1 MLIIYNNG
9 LIACYIVLK
18 LYRNAHYAQFPG
30 GTMRTSSLN
39 NKYPVS
45 VMTGLMILM
54 ILSLFIF
61 NLNAHA
67 AGTSSTPTKSASD
80 IRKEAN
86 VFFNKGVQLQE
97 AEKYKEA
104 AREYEKALKIDSKYA
119 EAWSNLG
126 YTLRKRG
133 KFDRAVKTYKKAIK
147 LDPSL
152 AEAHEYLGEAY
163 AEMGKFDLAE
173 KELKILRDLGSDEA
187 DELEE
192 FISKKKAE
200 KS

>member
-1 MLIIYNNG
+1 MNTYYFNKNYAVSLMSSLII
-9 LIACYIVLK
+9 
-18 LYRNAHYAQFPG
+18 
-30 GTMRTSSLN
+30 
-39 NKYPVS
+39 
-45 VMTGLMILM
+45 LMV
-54 ILSLFIF
+54 LSLFSL
-61 NLNAHA
+61 NLNAYGA
-67 AGTSSTPTKSASD
+67 SSTPRKADSD

-86 VFFNKGVQLQE
+86 AYFNKGVQLQE
-97 AEKYKEA
+97 RGQYKEA
-104 AREYEKALKIDSKYA
+104 AVEYEKAIKIDRKYA

-133 KFDRAVKTYKKAIK
+133 KFEQAVKAYKKAIQ
-147 LDPSL
+147 LDPYL

-192 FISKKKAE
+192 FINKKKAE

>member
-1 MLIIYNNG
+1 MNTFTINENYAVSLMKSLII
-9 LIACYIVLK
+9 
-18 LYRNAHYAQFPG
+18 
-30 GTMRTSSLN
+30 
-39 NKYPVS
+39 
-45 VMTGLMILM
+45 LMV
-54 ILSLFIF
+54 LSLFMF
-61 NLNAHA
+61 NLNAYGAGA
-67 AGTSSTPTKSASD
+67 APPKKSASE
-80 IRKEAN
+80 IRKEAD
-86 VFFNKGVQLQE
+86 VYFNKGVQYQE
-97 AEKYKEA
+97 REQYKEA
-104 AREYEKALKIDSKYA
+104 AIEYEKALKIDRKYA

-133 KFDRAVKTYKKAIK
+133 KFERAVKAYKKAIK
-147 LDPSL
+147 FDPNL

-192 FISKKKAE
+192 FIKKKKAE

>member
-1 MLIIYNNG
+1 MN
-9 LIACYIVLK
+9 ARIV
-18 LYRNAHYAQFPG
+18 NEDYALS
-30 GTMRTSSLN
+30 TMRSLI
-39 NKYPVS
+39 
-45 VMTGLMILM
+45 ILM
-54 ILSLFIF
+54 ILSLFIL
-61 NLNAHA
+61 NLNAYGA
-67 AGTSSTPTKSASD
+67 PYPRKSDSEL
-80 IRKEAN
+80 RTEAD
-86 VFFNKGVQLQE
+86 VYFEQGQRLQDMG
-97 AEKYKEA
+97 KYKEA
-104 AREYEKALKIDSKYA
+104 AQKYERAIKVDRKYA

-133 KFDRAVKTYKKAIK
+133 KFDRAVKAYKKAIK
-147 LDPSL
+147 LDPYL

-192 FISKKKAE
+192 FINKMKAE